1 MPEISPE
8 QIEEL
13 REAFT
18 LFDNDGDGFI
28 SIEELAC
35 VMRSLGKNP
44 SEEEL
49 NAIIN
54 VNIYFRLREILKFCD
69 LSMNASLCTRYSTK
83 QLGGVPTIWNN
94 D

>member
-1 MPEISPE
+1 MPSKHFLKFSRNQKHKMPEISPE

-28 SIEELAC
+28 SIEELAL

-44 SEEEL
+44 TEDEL
-49 NAIIN
+49 SAIIKVN
-54 VNIYFRLREILKFCD
+54 VWL
-69 LSMNASLCTRYSTK
+69 
-83 QLGGVPTIWNN
+83 QG
-94 D
+94 

>member
-54 VNIYFRLREILKFCD
+54 VTIYFKLREIL
-69 LSMNASLCTRYSTK
+69 
-83 QLGGVPTIWNN
+83 LGFWWLLMAFI
-94 D
+94 

>member
-28 SIEELAC
+28 SIEELAL

-44 SEEEL
+44 TEDEL
-49 NAIIN
+49 SAIIK
-54 VNIYFRLREILKFCD
+54 VNMLVNRFLL
-69 LSMNASLCTRYSTK
+69 
-83 QLGGVPTIWNN
+83 
-94 D
+94 